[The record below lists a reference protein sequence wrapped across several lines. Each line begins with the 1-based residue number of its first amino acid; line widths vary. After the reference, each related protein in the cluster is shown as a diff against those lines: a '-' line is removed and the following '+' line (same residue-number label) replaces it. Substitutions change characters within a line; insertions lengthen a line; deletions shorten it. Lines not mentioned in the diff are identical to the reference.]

1 MNNPWYDRINGQG
14 MPTPNPY
21 PYQAVPQMNPL
32 QVVGEVANAMR
43 NPMAFAMNAFRDVP
57 PELWSNPAQAL
68 QYIQQ
73 TRGLSDADL
82 RNIVGQNMP
91 GR

>member
-1 MNNPWYDRINGQG
+1 MSNPWYDRINGRG
-14 MPTPNPY
+14 MPTSNPY
-21 PYQAVPQMNPL
+21 QRPVIPQANPL

-73 TRGLSDADL
+73 TRGISDADL
-82 RNIVGQNMP
+82 QNIVGRNMA

>member
-1 MNNPWYDRINGQG
+1 MSNPWYDRINGQG
-14 MPTPNPY
+14 TPMPNPY
-21 PYQAVPQMNPL
+21 QYPAVPQMNPL

-57 PELWSNPAQAL
+57 PELWNNPAQAL

-73 TRGLSDADL
+73 TRGISDADL
-82 RNIVGQNMP
+82 RGIVGRNMP

>member
-1 MNNPWYDRINGQG
+1 MSNPWYDRINGQG
-14 MPTPNPY
+14 TPTPNQYQY
-21 PYQAVPQMNPL
+21 PAIPQMNPL
-32 QVVGEVANAMR
+32 QVVSEVANAMR

-73 TRGLSDADL
+73 TRGISNADL
-82 RNIVGQNMP
+82 QNIVSRNMT